1 MIGMQR
7 TKRAAAAAV
16 GAVLVVTLL
25 SACEPN
31 YAVKR
36 TQVNLAIPCNGG
48 TTNASTRWA
57 IPEGVTPTGFIWL
70 QHGFSRSAGV
80 MVDLQT
86 KYASRGWIVV
96 SPSLGSFGACAV
108 NSATMHAA
116 VASLIA
122 GSTSAGSPLEASYDA
137 ARANVGVG
145 PANLPANVALSG
157 HSAGGAM
164 VTVVG
169 GALASNPSATVR
181 NRFKGIVLLD
191 PVENGDGGMAANL
204 PKLAGKP
211 VLTVSAPNSSCNSNS
226 SGTNVLRAQRSGF
239 VGVRMPSGCHCD
251 AEADTTDALC
261 TLVCGTPQA
270 KNTAALKQLATDW
283 ISDMLNGKT
292 TAKVY
297 PGGEYYETTRSAGTI
312 QTLTGTA

>member
-1 MIGMQR
+1 MR
-7 TKRAAAAAV
+7 TMRRGRRLAAGLAGAA
-16 GAVLVVTLL
+16 LVATML

-31 YAVKR
+31 YTVKR
-36 TQVNLAIPCNGG
+36 VEVNLAIPCNGG
-48 TTNASTRWA
+48 TTNANTEWA

-70 QHGFSRSAGV
+70 QHGFSRSNDALI
-80 MVDLQT
+80 DLQT
-86 KYASRGWIVV
+86 KYASRGWIVA
-96 SPSLGSFGACAV
+96 SPSLSSFGTCAV
-108 NSATMHAA
+108 NSATLHGA

-122 GSTSAGSPLEASYDA
+122 GSTSAGSPLEASYDV
-137 ARANVGVG
+137 ARGRLGVG
-145 PANLPANVALSG
+145 PADLPANVALSG

-169 GALASNPSATVR
+169 GSLASNPSAAVR

-204 PKLAGKP
+204 PKLGAKP

-251 AEADTTDALC
+251 AEANSTDTLC
-261 TLVCGTPQA
+261 TLVCGTPQT
-270 KNTAALKQLATDW
+270 KNEDALKRLAADW
-283 ISDMLNGKT
+283 ISDMLSGKT
-292 TAKVY
+292 TAGAY
-297 PGGEYYETTRSAGTI
+297 PGGEYYEQTRTAGTI
-312 QTLTGTA
+312 VTLTGTA